1 MKRFIIFTNKDKDP
15 SLKVT
20 KSVCAELE
28 KCGAEIVTEAE
39 AADAMIVLG
48 GDGTLLRAVHEH
60 PRLPVL
66 GINLGTLGFLTE
78 FEANDRESIKKIAD
92 GDYILEERM
101 LLEASVNGGESFPA
115 LNDIVITRGSYPG
128 IVRLELYVD
137 GSLADSYSADGIIA
151 CTPTGSTAY
160 SLSAGG
166 PIVEPDIK
174 LIGITPICPHTMR
187 SRSVM
192 ISHKRTV
199 TVKALRKTG
208 YPMQVIADGTNICD
222 IEGGSAVTI
231 RTAEKTVKFIRL
243 KNYSFYDVL
252 NKKQELR

>member
-1 MKRFIIFTNKDKDP
+1 MSRFIIYTNKDKDP
-15 SLKVT
+15 DFSVT
-20 KSVCAELE
+20 DSVCGAMKEF
-28 KCGAEIVTEAE
+28 GAEIVGKSED
-39 AADAMIVLG
+39 ADAMIVIG
-48 GDGTLLRAVHEH
+48 GDGTLLRAVHENPH
-60 PRLPVL
+60 LPVL
-66 GINLGTLGFLTE
+66 GINMGTLGFLTE
-78 FEANDRESIKKIAD
+78 FEANDRESMKKIAD

-101 LLEASVNGGESFPA
+101 MIEARVDGGKSFPA
-115 LNDIVITRGSYPG
+115 LNDIVITRGGYPG
-128 IVRLELYVD
+128 IMSIELYVD
-137 GSLADSYSADGIIA
+137 GYLADSYSADGIIA

-199 TVKALRKTG
+199 TVKILRKTDSL
-208 YPMQVIADGTNICD
+208 MQVIADGTNICD
-222 IEGGSAVTI
+222 IAGGSSVTI
-231 RTAEKTVKFIRL
+231 NTAGKSVKFIRL